1 MKEELDR
8 AESFKILQH
17 AADDLR
23 GIPDIENKKDLAV
36 KKWEEATAAVPKK
49 HRETF
54 YEKKYEEARQKYKL
68 FVLKNWYGKYIND
81 ELSVSCYWVQKYA
94 EGKKLLEV
102 IIKDPELY
110 KLEQFLALYQ

>member
-36 KKWEEATAAVPKK
+36 KKWEEATEGLA
-49 HRETF
+49 TQLLL
-54 YEKKYEEARQKYKL
+54 ARQWL
-68 FVLKNWYGKYIND
+68 PDVEI
-81 ELSVSCYWVQKYA
+81 S
-94 EGKKLLEV
+94 
-102 IIKDPELY
+102 KDHI
-110 KLEQFLALYQ
+110 